1 MRSMRKLYVLLLS
14 LAALNPSYA
23 QDSILQSDANP
34 QAIAE
39 IKMLESTL
47 SDLIV
52 KGRWDEY
59 AKSLASDYVR
69 TIGEGA
75 AEGREKVLATLR
87 SGEPRI
93 VAMIPEE
100 LDVHVYGDTA
110 ILTGNLTITA
120 SQDRKVRERHGR
132 FTEVFIRRSGQW
144 LVAATQITFIG
155 K

>member
-1 MRSMRKLYVLLLS
+1 MRKLYVLMLS
-14 LAALNPSYA
+14 LAALQHSYA
-23 QDSILQSDANP
+23 QDSVLQSDANC
-34 QAIAE
+34 QAVAE
-39 IKMLESTL
+39 IKLLESTL

-69 TIGEGA
+69 TIGEEA
-75 AEGREKVLATLR
+75 AESREKVLATLR

-100 LDVHVYGDTA
+100 LDVHLYGDTA

-120 SQDRKVRERHGR
+120 SQDRKVRERHAR
-132 FTEVFIRRSGQW
+132 FTEVFIRRNGQW
-144 LVAATQITFIG
+144 MVAATQITFIG

>member
-1 MRSMRKLYVLLLS
+1 M
-14 LAALNPSYA
+14 
-23 QDSILQSDANP
+23 QSDANP

-39 IKMLESTL
+39 IKDVESTL

-75 AEGREKVLATLR
+75 AEGREKVLVTLR

-120 SQDRKVRERHGR
+120 SQDRKVREMHGR
-132 FTEVFIRRSGQW
+132 CTRGFHPP
-144 LVAATQITFIG
+144 
-155 K
+155 